1 MANNKPQKR
10 LNTLDILVVA
20 FGAMIGWGWVVS
32 SGQWILSGGVVGTAI
47 GFVAGGFMI
56 YFVGLC
62 YAELTTAIPKSGGV
76 LVFSYNAFGAVG
88 AFICTWS
95 IILSYIGVVC
105 YEAVSFPTILQYLFP
120 DLLVG
125 YMYSVNGFEVYISW
139 IVVAELLAI
148 TILVLN
154 LLGAKTAA
162 RFQKILT
169 FAIAFVGI
177 MLVVASAFSG
187 NVHNIESQAFI
198 ENLDGNVFQNIVRVA
213 IMTPFFFFGFDVI
226 PQAAEEINVPLK
238 KIGRMM
244 MLSITLAVLF
254 YVLVVLSVG
263 YIFNVNEIQTSME
276 TTGLVTADAM
286 AKAFSSKNMAKI
298 LIIGG
303 MCGIVTSWN
312 SFLLGGSRA
321 ISSMASAKMLPEF
334 LSKNGKKF
342 HTPIYALLL
351 IGILSMIAP
360 FFGKSMLIW
369 IVDAGNFACCLAYCI
384 VSISFLIL
392 RKKKPEL
399 NRPYKVKY
407 YRIVGS
413 AAILMS
419 GIMVGMYIIP
429 GTNCTLVWQ
438 EWVIVGI
445 WGILGLAFGIWSKWK
460 YKKHFSSDLKV

>member
-1 MANNKPQKR
+1 
-10 LNTLDILVVA
+10 
-20 FGAMIGWGWVVS
+20 MIGWGWVVS

-148 TILVLN
+148 IILILN

-238 KIGRMM
+238 KIGKMM

-263 YIFNVNEIQTSME
+263 YIFNANEIQTSME